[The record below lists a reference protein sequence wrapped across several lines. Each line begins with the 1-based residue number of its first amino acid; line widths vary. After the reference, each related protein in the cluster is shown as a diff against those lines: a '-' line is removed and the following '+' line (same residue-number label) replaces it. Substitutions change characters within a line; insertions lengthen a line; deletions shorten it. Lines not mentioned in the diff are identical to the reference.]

1 MAAPSPSDVE
11 KEEGP
16 RRRVAMVH
24 YHLRRGGV
32 TRVLESAREILE
44 ARGDSVVVLS
54 GEAPLP
60 GARTEG
66 VRVVPALNYRRAG
79 STVVAESLAEELA
92 RVAADALGG
101 PPDLWHFH
109 NHSLAKNV
117 MLPSVIREIASRGG
131 RCLLQIHDF
140 PEDGRPENY
149 SKQRSFFDSPG
160 GFEEALYPTA
170 RQIHYATINRRD
182 HDFLRA
188 AGIRAGNLHVLP
200 NAIPDLAVTTRPQD
214 RPFSRG
220 KLFAFYPTRGI
231 RRKNLGEILLLA
243 LIYGDRIDFA
253 TSMRP
258 ENPEWQAVHD
268 EWSDLAEELALPVTF
283 GLADEGGHPFLDL
296 LGWSDLVVTTSIA
309 EGFGLAFLEPWIV
322 GKPVIGRDL
331 PEITRDFAANG
342 IHLGNLYRRIDV
354 PRDWLDEGELLA
366 AVESMLRR
374 SYLAYDCP
382 LPRNAAKQTLQAWT
396 RQGRIDFGVLSE
408 PFQMKILRR
417 LRADPGQLDRIAIP
431 PLALYTEREIA
442 ERRELIRAAYS
453 PERYGEGLSAIYG
466 RVLRGGIGKVRH
478 LPTRKVLAQF
488 LHPARLNLLR
498 NG

>member
-1 MAAPSPSDVE
+1 
-11 KEEGP
+11 
-16 RRRVAMVH
+16 MVH

-32 TRVLESAREILE
+32 TRVIESAREVLS
-44 ARGDSVVVLS
+44 ANGDAVVVLS

-60 GARTEG
+60 GTKTTG
-66 VRVVPALNYRRAG
+66 VRVLPALNYRRSG
-79 STVVAESLAEELA
+79 STVVADNLAEQLKRE
-92 RVAADALGG
+92 AAAELGG

-109 NHSLAKNV
+109 NPTLAKNV
-117 MLPSVIREIASRGG
+117 LLPSVVRELASQGERIV
-131 RCLLQIHDF
+131 LQIHDF
-140 PEDGRPENY
+140 SEDGRPGNY
-149 SKQRSFFDSPG
+149 TSQRSFFDSEAN
-160 GFEEALYPTA
+160 FEETLYPTA
-170 RQIHYATINRRD
+170 KQIHYATINRRD

-188 AGIRAGNLHVLP
+188 AGIAASNLHIVP
-200 NAIPDLAVTTRPQD
+200 NAIPDLAVKTRPED
-214 RPFSRG
+214 RPFSRD

-258 ENPEWQAVHD
+258 ENPEWQGVHD
-268 EWSDLAEELALPVTF
+268 EWEGLAAELELPLTL
-283 GLADEGGHPFLDL
+283 GLADEGKYPFLDL
-296 LGWSDLVVTTSIA
+296 LGWSDFVVTTSIA

-322 GKPVIGRDL
+322 GKPVMGRDL
-331 PEITRDFAANG
+331 PEITRDFADQG

-354 PRDWLDEGELLA
+354 PVDWLDQGELAA

-382 LPRNAAKQTLQAWT
+382 LPRNAARQTLKAWVH
-396 RQGRIDFGVLSE
+396 RGRIDFGVLSE
-408 PFQMKILRR
+408 PFQREILRK
-417 LRADPGQLDRIAIP
+417 LRADPALLDQIAIP

-442 ERRELIRAAYS
+442 ERRDLIRRVYS
-453 PERYGEGLSAIYG
+453 LENYAQRLDGVYD
-466 RVLRGGIGKVRH
+466 RVLLSPSGKVGH
-478 LPTRKVLAQF
+478 LSTRKVLAQF